1 MTLAPEQPV
10 HDLAPDTPAELI
22 DLVDAVREH
31 ATRLIVDLTTAP
43 SAVRV
48 RAGDVLVELEWQSA
62 APTGPS
68 GPTGPPAPGHPEAS
82 APTTTGATGT
92 TATTPV
98 PIDTRDGHTIAAPSV
113 GTFYRSSEP
122 GAPPF
127 VAEGDLV
134 APGRQVGIV
143 EVMKLMIPVRA
154 DRAGRIARILV
165 GDNEPVEYGQPLI
178 ALDAPAE

>member
-10 HDLAPDTPAELI
+10 HDLAPDAPAELI

-62 APTGPS
+62 AP
-68 GPTGPPAPGHPEAS
+68 PGHPAAS
-82 APTTTGATGT
+82 APTTTGSTGATGT
-92 TATTPV
+92 TGVTATTPV
-98 PIDTRDGHTIAAPSV
+98 PPDTRAADTRDGHTIAAPSV
-113 GTFYRSSEP
+113 GTFYRSPEP

-165 GDNEPVEYGQPLI
+165 GDNEPVEYGQPLV

>member
-10 HDLAPDTPAELI
+10 HDLAPDTAAELI
-22 DLVDAVREH
+22 DLVGAVREH
-31 ATRLIVDLTTAP
+31 ATRLIVDLSTAP

-62 APTGPS
+62 APVAPDHPAPTAHSSTPATANAPAGPV
-68 GPTGPPAPGHPEAS
+68 PPDTRAAGPPGE
-82 APTTTGATGT
+82 
-92 TATTPV
+92 
-98 PIDTRDGHTIAAPSV
+98 RTIAAPSV
-113 GTFYRSSEP
+113 GTFYRSPEP

-143 EVMKLMIPVRA
+143 EVMKLMIPVHA
-154 DRAGRIARILV
+154 DRAGRIARFLV
-165 GDNEPVEYGQPLI
+165 DDNEPVEYGQPLV
-178 ALDAPAE
+178 ALDAAAE